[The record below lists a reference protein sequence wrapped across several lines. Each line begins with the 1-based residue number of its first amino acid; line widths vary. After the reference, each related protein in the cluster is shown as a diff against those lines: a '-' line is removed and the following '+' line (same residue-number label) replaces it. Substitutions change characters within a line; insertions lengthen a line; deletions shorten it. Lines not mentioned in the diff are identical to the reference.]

1 VPWCIDC
8 FEDIRYIYNV
18 IIAILL
24 LMWYY
29 LCAVLKPNAHQIEL
43 VSFMNLVIG
52 GVINK
57 INTLPIFVLPSI
69 SLKSACYGLL
79 SYSCYAIRITI
90 RLYMLMLYRV
100 NATGGHDNYI
110 TVVGMTTN

>member
-1 VPWCIDC
+1 MDC
-8 FEDIRYIYNV
+8 LDGIWYIYNV

-29 LCAVLKPNAHQIEL
+29 LHAVLKPNAYQLEL
-43 VSFMNLVIG
+43 VPVENLVIG

-57 INTLPIFVLPSI
+57 INTLPIFVLPYI

-79 SYSCYAIRITI
+79 SYSCYAIRFTI

-100 NATGGHDNYI
+100 NATGGHDSYM
-110 TVVGMTTN
+110 TVIVDDYELV